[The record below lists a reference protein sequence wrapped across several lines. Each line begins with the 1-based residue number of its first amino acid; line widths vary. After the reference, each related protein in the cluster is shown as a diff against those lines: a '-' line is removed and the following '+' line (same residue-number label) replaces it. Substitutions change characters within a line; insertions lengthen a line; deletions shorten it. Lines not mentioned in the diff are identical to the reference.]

1 MHGGSLRVAASALG
15 PPSRRAS
22 IVRARGVGGEQRL
35 NDSATWDGFGARLPA
50 THRRVRRHH
59 APALADGATIWAY
72 GAAGKATMWV
82 NACDMDYLEA
92 VVDASPLR
100 AGKLMPG
107 THTPIV
113 SPDEFKQASPDYVFV
128 TAWNYLDAIRGNE
141 PQYEGY
147 WIVPLPEM
155 RIQ

>member
-1 MHGGSLRVAASALG
+1 
-15 PPSRRAS
+15 
-22 IVRARGVGGEQRL
+22 
-35 NDSATWDGFGARLPA
+35 
-50 THRRVRRHH
+50 
-59 APALADGATIWAY
+59 
-72 GAAGKATMWV
+72 
-82 NACDMDYLEA
+82 MDYLEA

-128 TAWNYLDAIRGNE
+128 SAWNYLDAIRGNE

-155 RIQ
+155 RVH